1 MMGVVLNRL
10 LQTIRFDRDAFV
22 WMEFNDRAT
31 GDALIIVA
39 VTDVL
44 FLIAGGTSLFGLVT
58 GIFDVLATLLST
70 VVFWLVYSALVY
82 AAVVYLFRGDGRF
95 PIYLRMAGFAFPT
108 LLLTIAT
115 TQIFGDGLLATLLG
129 SLWFLLVVAYGTH
142 YVSDLPLDRSIV
154 AAVLGWAGWIVVST
168 ILGGFSIF

>member
-1 MMGVVLNRL
+1 MGVVLNRL
-10 LQTIRFDRDAFV
+10 LQAIRFDRDAFV
-22 WMEFNDRAT
+22 WMDFNDRAT

-39 VTDVL
+39 ITEVL
-44 FLIAGGTSLFGLVT
+44 IIIAGGTSLFGLVT
-58 GIFDVLATLLST
+58 GLASVLSALLST
-70 VVFWLVYSALVY
+70 VIFWLIYSGLVY
-82 AAVVYLFRGDGRF
+82 AVAVYLFRGDGHY
-95 PIYLRMAGFAFPT
+95 PVYLRIAGFAFPT

-115 TQIFGDGLLATLLG
+115 TQIFGVGLIGTLVG

-142 YVSDLPLDRSIV
+142 FVSDLPLDRSLV

>member
-1 MMGVVLNRL
+1 MGVVLNRL
-10 LQTIRFDRDAFV
+10 LQAIRFDRDAFV
-22 WMEFNDRAT
+22 WMDFNDRAT

-39 VTDVL
+39 ITQVL
-44 FLIAGGTSLFGLVT
+44 FLFAGGTSLFGLVT
-58 GIFDVLATLLST
+58 GLSSVLYALLSA
-70 VVFWLVYSALVY
+70 VMFWLIYSGLVY
-82 AAVVYLFRGDGRF
+82 AVVAFLMRGDGHY
-95 PIYLRMAGFAFPT
+95 PVYLRIVGFAFPT

-115 TQIFGDGLLATLLG
+115 TQILGSGLIGTLLG

-142 YVSDLPLDRSIV
+142 YISDLPLDRSIV

>member
-1 MMGVVLNRL
+1 MGVVLNRL

-39 VTDVL
+39 VTELL
-44 FLIAGGTSLFGLVT
+44 FLVAGGTPLFGLVT
-58 GIFDVLATLLST
+58 SFTAVMSSLLST
-70 VVFWLVYSALVY
+70 IMFWLIYSGLVY
-82 AAVVYLFRGDGRF
+82 AIVKFLFRGDGDY
-95 PIYLRMAGFAFPT
+95 PIYLRMVGFAFPT

-115 TQIFGDGLLATLLG
+115 TQIFGNDLIATLVG

-168 ILGGFSIF
+168 ILGGLSLF

>member
-1 MMGVVLNRL
+1 MGVVLNRL

-22 WMEFNDRAT
+22 WMGFNDRAT

-39 VTDVL
+39 VTELL
-44 FLIAGGTSLFGLVT
+44 FLIAGGTPLFGLVT
-58 GIFDVLATLLST
+58 SFTAVMSSLLST
-70 VVFWLVYSALVY
+70 IMFWLIYSGLVY
-82 AAVVYLFRGDGRF
+82 AVVAFLFRGDGHY
-95 PIYLRMAGFAFPT
+95 PIYLRMVGFAFPT
-108 LLLTIAT
+108 LLLTIAS
-115 TQIFGDGLLATLLG
+115 TQIFGNDLIATLVG

-168 ILGGFSIF
+168 ILGGLSLF

>member
-1 MMGVVLNRL
+1 MGVALNRL
-10 LQTIRFDRDAFV
+10 LQAIRFDRDAFV
-22 WMEFNDRAT
+22 WMDLNDRAT

-39 VTDVL
+39 ITQVL
-44 FLIAGGTSLFGLVT
+44 FLFAGGTSLFGLVT
-58 GIFDVLATLLST
+58 SLVSVLSALLTT
-70 VVFWLVYSALVY
+70 VMFWLIYSGLVY
-82 AAVVYLFRGDGRF
+82 AVAVFLLRGGGHYPVYLR
-95 PIYLRMAGFAFPT
+95 IAGFAFPT

-115 TQIFGDGLLATLLG
+115 TQIFGAGLIGTLLG

-168 ILGGFSIF
+168 ILGGFSLF